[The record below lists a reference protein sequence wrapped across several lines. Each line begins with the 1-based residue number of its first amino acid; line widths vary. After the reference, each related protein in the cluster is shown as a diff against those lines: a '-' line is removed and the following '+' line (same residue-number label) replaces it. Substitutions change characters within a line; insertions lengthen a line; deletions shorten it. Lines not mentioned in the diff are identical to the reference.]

1 MTAYK
6 YIARNELGKKI
17 TGKLQA
23 NDEIDL
29 QARLKN
35 ENLYLESAQEQVK
48 KSLGR
53 KIRSDRVADFSRNI
67 GKLVGAGVSLVK
79 ALKIICDDE
88 TLRQKER
95 NVYAD
100 ILKQVRTGVS
110 LSEAM
115 TMQGMAFPPM
125 MISMFRSAEASGTLE
140 ATANQM
146 AEYYAKE
153 YKLHKKIKS
162 SMTYPKILGVLM
174 VIVLCIIMGYVVPQ
188 FEDLFAQMDELPGPT
203 KVLLAV
209 SDFISSKWYLLILFG
224 VIGFIVF
231 KLLFAVP
238 SIKYLK
244 DKMKIK
250 FPKIGKLQK
259 IIYTARFART
269 LASLYNA
276 GLPII
281 SCITI
286 ARDTIDNR
294 YIESQFDLVIKDVQA
309 GQNLSDA
316 LAKVDGF
323 VKKLVSSVVVGE
335 ETGTL
340 DDMLNSA
347 ADQLEYDSEMAVQSM
362 VSMLEPMII
371 VVLAFMV
378 GFIIVSV
385 IQPIYGSYDTIANSA
400 K

>member
-1 MTAYK
+1 MTTYK
-6 YIARNELGKKI
+6 YIARNDKGKKI

-23 NDEIDL
+23 NDDIDL

-35 ENLYLESAQEQVK
+35 ENLYLESAEEVVK
-48 KSLGR
+48 KSMGK
-53 KIRSDRVADFSRNI
+53 KIRADRVADFARNL
-67 GKLVGAGVSLVK
+67 GKLIGAGVSLVR
-79 ALKIICDDE
+79 ALRIICDDE

-95 NVYAD
+95 NLYENV
-100 ILKQVRTGVS
+100 LKQVRTGIS

-115 TMQGMAFPPM
+115 TMQGMAFPSM
-125 MISMFRSAEASGTLE
+125 MINMFKSAEASGTLE

-153 YKLHKKIKS
+153 YKLYKKIKS

-174 VIVLCIIMGYVVPQ
+174 VVVLAIIMGYVVPQ
-188 FEDLFAQMDELPGPT
+188 FEDLFAQMESLPAT
-203 KVLLAV
+203 TEILLGL
-209 SDFISSKWYLLILFG
+209 SNFIANKWYLIILFG
-224 VIGFIVF
+224 VIGFILF
-231 KLLFAVP
+231 KLLFSVP

-259 IIYTARFART
+259 IIYTARFSRT

-286 ARDTIDNR
+286 ARDTIGNR
-294 YIESQFDLVIKDVQA
+294 YLEAQFDTVIKDVQA

-371 VVLAFMV
+371 VVLAFTV

-385 IQPIYGSYDTIANSA
+385 IQPIYGSYDAIANST

>member
-1 MTAYK
+1 MTTYK
-6 YIARNELGKKI
+6 YLARNEQGRKI

-29 QARLKN
+29 QARLKT
-35 ENLYLESAQEQVK
+35 ENLYLESATEQK
-48 KSLGR
+48 RKALGK
-53 KIRSDRVADFSRNI
+53 KIRSDRVADFARNL
-67 GKLVGAGVSLVK
+67 GKLIGAGVSLVR
-79 ALKIICDDE
+79 ALRIICDDE

-95 NVYAD
+95 NLYEEV
-100 ILKQVRTGVS
+100 LKQVRTGVS

-115 TMQGMAFPPM
+115 TMQGMAFPAM
-125 MISMFRSAEASGTLE
+125 MINMFRSAEASGTLE

-153 YKLHKKIKS
+153 YKLYKKIKS

-174 VIVLCIIMGYVVPQ
+174 VVVLAIIMGYVVPQ
-188 FEDLFAQMDELPGPT
+188 FEDLFAQMESLPT
-203 KVLLAV
+203 STEILLGL
-209 SDFISSKWYLLILFG
+209 SNFIASKWYLLILFG
-224 VIGFIVF
+224 VVAFIII

-238 SIKYLK
+238 SIKYAK
-244 DKMKIK
+244 DKLKIK

-259 IIYTARFART
+259 IIYTARFSRT

-286 ARDTIDNR
+286 ARDTIGNR
-294 YIESQFDLVIKDVQA
+294 YIESQFETVIKDVQA

-371 VVLAFMV
+371 VVLAFTV

-385 IQPIYGSYDTIANSA
+385 IQPIYGSYDAIANSS

>member
-1 MTAYK
+1 MTTFK
-6 YIARNELGKKI
+6 YTARNVIGKRV

-35 ENLYLESAQEQVK
+35 DNLYLESATEVIKRAAQK
-48 KSLGR
+48 R
-53 KIRSDRVADFSRNI
+53 IRADRISDFSRSI
-67 GKLVGAGVSLVK
+67 GQLVGAGVSLVR
-79 ALKIICDDE
+79 ALRIICDDE

-95 NVYAD
+95 NLYAD
-100 ILKQVRTGVS
+100 VLKQVRTGVS
-110 LSEAM
+110 LSDAM
-115 TMQGMAFPPM
+115 AMEGAAFPPM
-125 MISMFRSAEASGTLE
+125 MINMYRSAEAAGTLE
-140 ATANQM
+140 ATAKQM
-146 AEYYAKE
+146 AEYYSKE
-153 YKLHKKIKS
+153 YKLNKKIKS

-174 VIVLCIIMGYVVPQ
+174 VIVLLIIMGYVVPQ
-188 FEDLFAQMDELPGPT
+188 FEELFAQMEDLPVAT
-203 KVLLAV
+203 KILLA
-209 SDFISSKWYLLILFG
+209 ISEFVTEKWFLLILFG
-224 VIGFIVF
+224 VIGFIFF
-231 KLLFAVP
+231 KLLF
-238 SIKYLK
+238 SIPAIHYLK
-244 DKMKIK
+244 DKIK
-250 FPKIGKLQK
+250 LKLPKIGKLMR

-294 YIESQFDLVIKDVQA
+294 YIESQFETVIKDVQA
-309 GQNLSDA
+309 GQNLSEA

-323 VKKLVSSVVVGE
+323 TKKLVSSVIVGE

-347 ADQLEYDSEMAVQSM
+347 ADQLEYDSEMAIQGL

-371 VVLAFMV
+371 VVLAVLV
-378 GFIIVSV
+378 GFIIVAV
-385 IQPIYGSYDTIANSA
+385 IQPIYGSYDAIANA
-400 K
+400 TK

>member
-1 MTAYK
+1 MTTFK
-6 YIARNELGKKI
+6 YTARNVIGKKV

-35 ENLYLESAQEQVK
+35 DNLYLESATEVVK
-48 KSLGR
+48 RAAQKR
-53 KIRSDRVADFSRNI
+53 IRADRISDFSRSI
-67 GKLVGAGVSLVK
+67 GQLVGAGVSLVR
-79 ALKIICDDE
+79 ALRIICDDE

-95 NVYAD
+95 NLYAD
-100 ILKQVRTGVS
+100 VLKQVRTGVS
-110 LSEAM
+110 LSDAM
-115 TMQGMAFPPM
+115 AMEGSAFPPM
-125 MISMFRSAEASGTLE
+125 MINMYRSAEAAGTLE
-140 ATANQM
+140 ATAKQM
-146 AEYYAKE
+146 AEYYSKE
-153 YKLHKKIKS
+153 YKLNKKIKS

-174 VIVLCIIMGYVVPQ
+174 VVVLLIIMGYVVPQ
-188 FEDLFAQMDELPGPT
+188 FEELFAQMEELPAAT
-203 KVLLAV
+203 KILLA
-209 SDFISSKWYLLILFG
+209 ISEFVTEKWFLLILFG
-224 VIGFIVF
+224 VIGFIFF
-231 KLLFAVP
+231 KLLF
-238 SIKYLK
+238 SIPAIHLIK
-244 DKMKIK
+244 DKIK
-250 FPKIGKLQK
+250 LKLPKIGKLMR

-294 YIESQFDLVIKDVQA
+294 YIESQFETVIKDVQA
-309 GQNLSDA
+309 GQNLSEA

-323 VKKLVSSVVVGE
+323 TKKLVSSVIVGE

-347 ADQLEYDSEMAVQSM
+347 ADQLEYDSEMAIQGL

-371 VVLAFMV
+371 VVLAVLV
-378 GFIIVSV
+378 GFIIIAV
-385 IQPIYGSYDTIANSA
+385 IQPIYGSYDAIANA
-400 K
+400 TK

>member
-1 MTAYK
+1 MTTYK
-6 YIARNELGKKI
+6 YTARNVIGKRI

-35 ENLYLESAQEQVK
+35 DNLYLESATEVVK
-48 KSLGR
+48 RATQKR
-53 KIRSDRVADFSRNI
+53 IRADRISDFSRSI
-67 GKLVGAGVSLVK
+67 GQLVGAGVSLVR
-79 ALKIICDDE
+79 ALRIICDDE

-95 NVYAD
+95 NLYAD
-100 ILKQVRTGVS
+100 VLKQVRTGVS
-110 LSEAM
+110 LSDAM
-115 TMQGMAFPPM
+115 AMEGAAFPPM
-125 MISMFRSAEASGTLE
+125 MINMYRSAEAAGTLE
-140 ATANQM
+140 ATAKQM
-146 AEYYAKE
+146 AEYYSKE
-153 YKLHKKIKS
+153 YKLNKKIKS

-174 VIVLCIIMGYVVPQ
+174 VIVLLIIMGYVVPQ
-188 FEDLFAQMDELPGPT
+188 FEDLFSQMETLPAST
-203 KVLLAV
+203 EILLA
-209 SDFISSKWYLLILFG
+209 ISNFVADKWYLIILFG
-224 VIGFIVF
+224 VIAFIFF
-231 KLLFAVP
+231 KLLFSVPAVH
-238 SIKYLK
+238 YLK
-244 DKMKIK
+244 DKLKLK
-250 FPKIGKLQK
+250 LPKIGKLMK

-294 YIESQFDLVIKDVQA
+294 YIESQFETVIKDVQA
-309 GQNLSDA
+309 GQNLSEA

-323 VKKLVSSVVVGE
+323 TKKLVSSVIVGE

-347 ADQLEYDSEMAVQSM
+347 ADQLEYDSEMAIQGL

-371 VVLAFMV
+371 VILAVLV

-385 IQPIYGSYDTIANSA
+385 IQPIYGSYDAIANSV

>member
-1 MTAYK
+1 MTTYK
-6 YIARNELGKKI
+6 YTARNVIGKRI

-29 QARLKN
+29 QSRLKN
-35 ENLYLESAQEQVK
+35 DNLYLESATEVVK
-48 KSLGR
+48 RAAQKR
-53 KIRSDRVADFSRNI
+53 IRADRISDFSRSI
-67 GKLVGAGVSLVK
+67 GQLVGAGVSLVR
-79 ALKIICDDE
+79 ALRIICDDE

-95 NVYAD
+95 NLYAD
-100 ILKQVRTGVS
+100 VLKQVRTGVS
-110 LSEAM
+110 LSDAM
-115 TMQGMAFPPM
+115 AMEGAAFPPM
-125 MISMFRSAEASGTLE
+125 MINMYRSAEAAGTLE
-140 ATANQM
+140 ATAKQM
-146 AEYYAKE
+146 AEYYSKE
-153 YKLHKKIKS
+153 YKLNKKIKS

-174 VIVLCIIMGYVVPQ
+174 VIVLLIIMGYVVPQ
-188 FEDLFAQMDELPGPT
+188 FEDLFSQMETLPAST
-203 KVLLAV
+203 EILLA
-209 SDFISSKWYLLILFG
+209 ISNFVADKWYLIILFG
-224 VIGFIVF
+224 VIAFIFF
-231 KLLFAVP
+231 KLLFSVPAVH
-238 SIKYLK
+238 YLK
-244 DKMKIK
+244 DKLKLK
-250 FPKIGKLQK
+250 LPKIGKLMK

-294 YIESQFDLVIKDVQA
+294 YIESQFETVIKDVQA
-309 GQNLSDA
+309 GQNLSEA

-323 VKKLVSSVVVGE
+323 TKKLVSSVIVGE

-347 ADQLEYDSEMAVQSM
+347 ADQLEYDSEMAIQGL

-371 VVLAFMV
+371 VILAVLV

-385 IQPIYGSYDTIANSA
+385 IQPIYGSYDAIANSV

>member
-1 MTAYK
+1 MTTYK
-6 YIARNELGKKI
+6 YVALNENGKRI
-17 TGKLQA
+17 TGKLSA

-35 ENLYLESAQEQVK
+35 ENLYLETATEQARKV
-48 KSLGR
+48 LGK
-53 KIRSDRVADFSRNI
+53 KIRADRLADYARNL
-67 GKLVGAGVSLVK
+67 GKLIGAGVSLVR
-79 ALKIICDDE
+79 ALRIICDDE

-95 NVYAD
+95 AIYEDV
-100 ILKQVRTGVS
+100 LKQVRTGIS
-110 LSEAM
+110 LSESM
-115 TMQGMAFPPM
+115 QMQGMAFPPM
-125 MISMFRSAEASGTLE
+125 MINMFRSAEASGTLE

-146 AEYYAKE
+146 AEYYSKE

-174 VIVLCIIMGYVVPQ
+174 VVVLAIIMGYVVPQ
-188 FEDLFAQMDELPGPT
+188 FEDLFAQMESLPAST
-203 KVLLAV
+203 EILLGV
-209 SDFISSKWYLLILFG
+209 SNFVKDRWYLLILFG
-224 VIGFIVF
+224 VIGFIIF

-238 SIKYLK
+238 SIKYQK
-244 DKMKIK
+244 DKLKLK

-259 IIYTARFART
+259 IIYTARFSRT

-286 ARDTIDNR
+286 ARDTIGNR
-294 YIESQFDLVIKDVQA
+294 YLEAQFETVIKDVQA

-323 VKKLVSSVVVGE
+323 VKKLVSSVTVGE

-362 VSMLEPMII
+362 VSMMEPMII
-371 VVLAFMV
+371 VVLAVMV
-378 GFIIVSV
+378 GFIIISV
-385 IQPIYGSYDTIANSA
+385 IQPIYGSYDAIANST

>member
-1 MTAYK
+1 MTTFK
-6 YIARNELGKKI
+6 YTARNVIGKRV

-35 ENLYLESAQEQVK
+35 DNLYLESATEVVK
-48 KSLGR
+48 RAAQKR
-53 KIRSDRVADFSRNI
+53 IRADRISDFSRSI
-67 GKLVGAGVSLVK
+67 GQLVGAGVSLVR
-79 ALKIICDDE
+79 ALRIICDDE

-95 NVYAD
+95 NLYAD
-100 ILKQVRTGVS
+100 VLKQVRTGVS
-110 LSEAM
+110 LSDAM
-115 TMQGMAFPPM
+115 AMEGSAFPPM
-125 MISMFRSAEASGTLE
+125 MINMYRSAEAAGTLE
-140 ATANQM
+140 ATAKQM
-146 AEYYAKE
+146 AEYYSKE
-153 YKLHKKIKS
+153 YKLNKKIKS

-174 VIVLCIIMGYVVPQ
+174 VIVLLIIMGYVVPQ
-188 FEDLFAQMDELPGPT
+188 FEELFAQMEDLPVAT
-203 KVLLAV
+203 KILLA
-209 SDFISSKWYLLILFG
+209 ISEFVTEKWFLLILFG
-224 VIGFIVF
+224 VIGFIFF
-231 KLLFAVP
+231 KLLFSVP
-238 SIKYLK
+238 AIHLIK
-244 DKMKIK
+244 DKMKLK
-250 FPKIGKLQK
+250 LPKIGKLMR

-294 YIESQFDLVIKDVQA
+294 YIESQFETVIKDVQA
-309 GQNLSDA
+309 GQNLSEA

-323 VKKLVSSVVVGE
+323 TKKLVSSVIVGE

-347 ADQLEYDSEMAVQSM
+347 ADQLEYDSEMAIQGL

-371 VVLAFMV
+371 VVLAVLV
-378 GFIIVSV
+378 GFIIVAV
-385 IQPIYGSYDTIANSA
+385 IQPIYGSYDAIANA
-400 K
+400 TK

>member
-1 MTAYK
+1 MTTYK
-6 YIARNELGKKI
+6 YLARNEQGRKI

-29 QARLKN
+29 QARLKT
-35 ENLYLESAQEQVK
+35 ENLYLESATEQK
-48 KSLGR
+48 RKALGK
-53 KIRSDRVADFSRNI
+53 KIRSDRVADFARNL
-67 GKLVGAGVSLVK
+67 GKLIGAGVSLVR
-79 ALKIICDDE
+79 ALRIICDDE

-95 NVYAD
+95 NLYEEV
-100 ILKQVRTGVS
+100 LKQVRTGVS

-115 TMQGMAFPPM
+115 TMQGMAFPAM
-125 MISMFRSAEASGTLE
+125 MINMFRSAEASGTLE

-153 YKLHKKIKS
+153 YKLYKKIKS

-174 VIVLCIIMGYVVPQ
+174 VVVLAIIMGYVVPQ
-188 FEDLFAQMDELPGPT
+188 FEDLFAQMESLPT
-203 KVLLAV
+203 STEILLGL
-209 SDFISSKWYLLILFG
+209 SNFIANKWYLLILFG
-224 VIGFIVF
+224 VVAFIII

-238 SIKYLK
+238 SIKYAK
-244 DKMKIK
+244 DKLKIK

-259 IIYTARFART
+259 IIYTARFSRT

-286 ARDTIDNR
+286 ARDTIGNR
-294 YIESQFDLVIKDVQA
+294 YIESQFETVIKDVQA

-371 VVLAFMV
+371 VVLAFTV

-385 IQPIYGSYDTIANSA
+385 IQPIYGSYDAIANSS

>member
-1 MTAYK
+1 MTTYK
-6 YIARNELGKKI
+6 YTARNVLGKRI

-35 ENLYLESAQEQVK
+35 DNLYLESSSEVVK
-48 KSLGR
+48 KSTQK
-53 KIRSDRVADFSRNI
+53 KIRADRISDFSRNI
-67 GKLVGAGVSLVK
+67 GKLVGAGVSLVR
-79 ALKIICDDE
+79 ALRIICDDE

-95 NVYAD
+95 NLYSD

-115 TMQGMAFPPM
+115 AMQGVAFPPM
-125 MISMFRSAEASGTLE
+125 MINMFKSAEASGTLE

-146 AEYYAKE
+146 ADYYSKE
-153 YKLHKKIKS
+153 YRLNKKIKS
-162 SMTYPKILGVLM
+162 SLTYPKILGVLM
-174 VIVLCIIMGYVVPQ
+174 VVVLAVIMGYVVPQ
-188 FEDLFAQMDELPGPT
+188 FDDLFSQMESLPAST
-203 KVLLAV
+203 EILLGI
-209 SDFISSKWYLLILFG
+209 SDFIAGKWYLLLIFG
-224 VIGFIVF
+224 VVAFIIL
-231 KLLFAVP
+231 KLLFSIPAV
-238 SIKYLK
+238 KYVK
-244 DKMKIK
+244 DKMKLK
-250 FPKIGKLQK
+250 TPKIGKLMK
-259 IIYTARFART
+259 IIYTARFSRT

-281 SCITI
+281 SCLTI

-294 YIESQFDLVIKDVQA
+294 YIEAQFDVVIKDVQA

-323 VKKLVSSVVVGE
+323 TKKLVSSVLVGE

-371 VVLAFMV
+371 VILAILV
-378 GFIIVSV
+378 GFIIISV
-385 IQPIYGSYDTIANSA
+385 IQPIYGSYDAIANSA

>member
-1 MTAYK
+1 MTTFK
-6 YIARNELGKKI
+6 YTARNVIGKRV

-35 ENLYLESAQEQVK
+35 DNLYLESATEVVK
-48 KSLGR
+48 RAAQKR
-53 KIRSDRVADFSRNI
+53 IRADRISDFSRSI
-67 GKLVGAGVSLVK
+67 GQLVGAGVSLVR
-79 ALKIICDDE
+79 ALRIICDDE

-95 NVYAD
+95 NLYAD
-100 ILKQVRTGVS
+100 VLKQVRTGVS
-110 LSEAM
+110 LSDAM
-115 TMQGMAFPPM
+115 AMEGSAFPPM
-125 MISMFRSAEASGTLE
+125 MINMYRSAEAAGTLE
-140 ATANQM
+140 ATAKQM
-146 AEYYAKE
+146 AEYYSKE
-153 YKLHKKIKS
+153 YKLNKKIKS

-174 VIVLCIIMGYVVPQ
+174 VIVLLIIMGYVVPQ
-188 FEDLFAQMDELPGPT
+188 FEELFAQMEDLPVAT
-203 KVLLAV
+203 KILLA
-209 SDFISSKWYLLILFG
+209 ISEFVTEKWFLLILFG
-224 VIGFIVF
+224 VIGFIFF
-231 KLLFAVP
+231 KLLF
-238 SIKYLK
+238 SIPAIHYLK
-244 DKMKIK
+244 DKIK
-250 FPKIGKLQK
+250 LKLPKIGKLMR

-294 YIESQFDLVIKDVQA
+294 YIESQFETVIKDVQA

-323 VKKLVSSVVVGE
+323 TKKLVSSVIVGE

-347 ADQLEYDSEMAVQSM
+347 ADQLEYDSEMAIQGL

-371 VVLAFMV
+371 VVLAVLV
-378 GFIIVSV
+378 GFIIVAV
-385 IQPIYGSYDTIANSA
+385 IQPIYGSYDAIANA
-400 K
+400 TK

>member
-1 MTAYK
+1 MTTFK
-6 YIARNELGKKI
+6 YTARNVIGKRV

-35 ENLYLESAQEQVK
+35 DNLYLESATEVVK
-48 KSLGR
+48 RAAQKR
-53 KIRSDRVADFSRNI
+53 IRADRISDFSRSI
-67 GKLVGAGVSLVK
+67 GQLVGAGVSLVR
-79 ALKIICDDE
+79 ALRIICDDE

-95 NVYAD
+95 NLYAD
-100 ILKQVRTGVS
+100 VLKQVRTGVS
-110 LSEAM
+110 LSDAM
-115 TMQGMAFPPM
+115 AMEGAAFPPM
-125 MISMFRSAEASGTLE
+125 MINMYRSAEAAGTLE
-140 ATANQM
+140 ATAKQM
-146 AEYYAKE
+146 AEYYSKE
-153 YKLHKKIKS
+153 YKLNKKIKS

-174 VIVLCIIMGYVVPQ
+174 VVVLLIIMGYVVPQ
-188 FEDLFAQMDELPGPT
+188 FEELFAQMEDLPVAT
-203 KVLLAV
+203 KILLA
-209 SDFISSKWYLLILFG
+209 ISEFVTEKWFLLILFG
-224 VIGFIVF
+224 VIGFIFF
-231 KLLFAVP
+231 KLLF
-238 SIKYLK
+238 SIPAIHYLK
-244 DKMKIK
+244 DKIK
-250 FPKIGKLQK
+250 LKLPKIGKLMR

-294 YIESQFDLVIKDVQA
+294 YIESQFETVIKDVQA
-309 GQNLSDA
+309 GQNLSEA

-323 VKKLVSSVVVGE
+323 TKKLVSSVIVGE

-347 ADQLEYDSEMAVQSM
+347 ADQLEYDSEMAIQGL

-371 VVLAFMV
+371 VVLAVLV
-378 GFIIVSV
+378 GFIIVAV
-385 IQPIYGSYDTIANSA
+385 IQPIYGSYDAIANA
-400 K
+400 TK

>member
-1 MTAYK
+1 MTTFK
-6 YIARNELGKKI
+6 YTARNVIGKRV

-35 ENLYLESAQEQVK
+35 DNLYLESATEVVK
-48 KSLGR
+48 RAAQKR
-53 KIRSDRVADFSRNI
+53 IRADRISDFSRSI
-67 GKLVGAGVSLVK
+67 GQLVGAGVSLVR
-79 ALKIICDDE
+79 ALRIICDDE

-95 NVYAD
+95 NLYAD
-100 ILKQVRTGVS
+100 VLKQVRTGVS
-110 LSEAM
+110 LSDAM
-115 TMQGMAFPPM
+115 AMEGAAFPPM
-125 MISMFRSAEASGTLE
+125 MINMYRSAEAAGTLE
-140 ATANQM
+140 ATAKQM
-146 AEYYAKE
+146 AEYYSKE
-153 YKLHKKIKS
+153 YKLNKKIKS

-174 VIVLCIIMGYVVPQ
+174 VIVLLIIMGYVVPQ
-188 FEDLFAQMDELPGPT
+188 FEELFAQMEDLPVAT
-203 KVLLAV
+203 KILLA
-209 SDFISSKWYLLILFG
+209 ISEFVTEKWFLLILFG
-224 VIGFIVF
+224 VIGFIFF
-231 KLLFAVP
+231 KLLF
-238 SIKYLK
+238 SIPAIHYLK
-244 DKMKIK
+244 DKIK
-250 FPKIGKLQK
+250 LKLPKIGKLMR

-294 YIESQFDLVIKDVQA
+294 YIESQFETVIKDVQA
-309 GQNLSDA
+309 GQNLSEA

-323 VKKLVSSVVVGE
+323 TKKLVSSVIVGE

-347 ADQLEYDSEMAVQSM
+347 ADQLEYDSEMAIQGL

-371 VVLAFMV
+371 VVLAVLV
-378 GFIIVSV
+378 GFIIVAV
-385 IQPIYGSYDTIANSA
+385 IQPIYGSYDAIANA
-400 K
+400 TK